1 MNPSPQRQAVIVG
14 LFVTVAL
21 FILAGGILT
30 IGDLNDT
37 FTHKVVVRAVFDE
50 VSGLKAGDN
59 IWFSGLKVGTVK
71 KLTFVAGS
79 KVEVL
84 LNLDQEATPFIHNN
98 ALAKL
103 GSDGLIGNRIVV
115 IYEGTAEA
123 PAVKNG
129 DELKIGTT
137 VSTEEIMTMLQTN
150 NKNLLAIT
158 TDLKGITAKIA
169 AGEGT
174 VGKLLSDD
182 TLYTH
187 VTDAVQTLQVAST
200 NARQMTASLATFSA
214 KLNKPGSL
222 FNDLATDQT
231 TYASLTGTVASLKQV
246 GERAGAVVDS
256 LGRSLDDPSTPV
268 GVLLHDKPAGGDL
281 RSTLDNLERGS
292 LLLNDDLEALQH
304 NFLFRGFFK
313 KRAKEEAKAAAEA
326 AGN

>member
-1 MNPSPQRQAVIVG
+1 MNPSPKRQAVIVG
-14 LFVTVAL
+14 LFVTLAL
-21 FILAGGILT
+21 LILAGGILT

-37 FTHKVVVRAVFDE
+37 FTHKVVARAVFDQ
-50 VSGLKAGDN
+50 VNGLKAGDN
-59 IWFSGLKVGTVK
+59 IWYSGLKVGTVK
-71 KLTFVAGS
+71 KLTFVGGA

-84 LNLDQEATPFIHNN
+84 LNIDQEATPFIRKD

-115 IYEGTAEA
+115 IYDGTAEA
-123 PAVKNG
+123 KPIENG
-129 DELKIGTT
+129 DELKIGTM

-158 TDLKGITAKIA
+158 TDLKGITAKIS

-174 VGKLLSDD
+174 VGKLLTDD
-182 TLYTH
+182 ALYTN
-187 VTDAVQTLQVAST
+187 VTDAVETLKVAST

-214 KLNKPGSL
+214 KLNQKGSL

-231 TYASLTGTVASLKQV
+231 TYASLTGTVDSLKHV
-246 GERAGAVVDS
+246 GERATTVVDS
-256 LGRSLDDPSTPV
+256 LAQSVADPSTPV

-313 KRAKEEAKAAAEA
+313 KRAKEAAKAAAA
-326 AGN
+326 SGS